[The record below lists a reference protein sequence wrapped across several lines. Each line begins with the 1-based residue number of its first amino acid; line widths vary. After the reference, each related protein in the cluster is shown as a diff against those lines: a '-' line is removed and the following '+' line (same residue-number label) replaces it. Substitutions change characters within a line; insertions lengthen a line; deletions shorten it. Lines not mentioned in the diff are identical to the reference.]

1 MTTEVRYIIFTL
13 EETRHAIV
21 AFVLKQGYAGSAN
34 EIVAMKLSGGVKEAL
49 SVNVELRHP
58 IANKPV
64 NIAPE
69 HLVGALLLYCN
80 ENRIPVP
87 RSAQKR
93 VEPSVGGLT
102 LVLTTDQTLKAPVI
116 VDNHITYAGIAN
128 YAQEANEAKQGMAR
142 AIERAESAN
151 LMTILA
157 TARAQV
163 AETAAAESEA
173 RLKTITL
180 APGLRGWV
188 ARWLMHW
195 ITGGRATPAA

>member
-1 MTTEVRYIIFTL
+1 MTTEVRYIMFSP

-49 SVNVELRHP
+49 SVNVQLRHP
-58 IANKPV
+58 IMNKPI

-80 ENRIPVP
+80 EHRIPVP
-87 RSAQKR
+87 RNAQKS
-93 VEPSVGGLT
+93 VEPSADGLT
-102 LVLTTDQTLKAPVI
+102 LVLTTDQKQKAPVI

-128 YAQEANEAKQGMAR
+128 YAQEASEAKQGMAR
-142 AIERAESAN
+142 AIERAESAKV
-151 LMTILA
+151 MTTLA
-157 TARAQV
+157 TARAQA
-163 AETAAAESEA
+163 AETAAAVSEA
-173 RLKTITL
+173 RLRTITL

-188 ARWLMHW
+188 GRRLVYW
-195 ITGGRATPAA
+195 IMGDRATPTA